1 VETKQIVVFKLLDEE
16 YSIDIMHV
24 LEIINYEPIREVPE
38 VPDYVEGIVNLR
50 GTIYPIFNL
59 RTRLHMMPYMAM
71 DDTKIILIHLGE
83 LKVGMIVDSVCEILT
98 IQEEELEQ
106 KSKVL
111 EKYESK
117 YIEEIVKKDD
127 RMIVILNVDLLLA
140 DDEEELINHENNSS
154 CNAECR

>member
-1 VETKQIVVFKLLDEE
+1 METKQIVVFKLLDEE

-83 LKVGMIVDSVCEILT
+83 LKVGMIVDSLREILT